1 MPTKILLVD
10 DHPLVRKGLRL
21 LIEGEA
27 DMQVV
32 GEAGNGREAIDRV
45 RECSPDVVVMDITMP
60 DINGIEATRKIVAD
74 FPHVKV
80 IALSIHAE
88 RRFVQEMLQAGAA
101 GYILKD
107 SVPEEIM
114 GSIRTVMQDKVF
126 LSVSITGIVVSEY
139 VKGLSKATESGED
152 PAQEIDDWTLLRT
165 KLHRT

>member
-45 RECSPDVVVMDITMP
+45 RAYSPDVVIKDITMP

-74 FPHVKV
+74 FPHIKV
-80 IALSIHAE
+80 IALSIHSE

-101 GYILKD
+101 GYI
-107 SVPEEIM
+107 
-114 GSIRTVMQDKVF
+114 
-126 LSVSITGIVVSEY
+126 
-139 VKGLSKATESGED
+139 
-152 PAQEIDDWTLLRT
+152 
-165 KLHRT
+165 